1 LEHHQADFEA
11 QRTAERNSE
20 LVVASRSSSSEWTL
34 LQVAEVALGDVV
46 GMLEHNEMEKG

>member
-11 QRTAERNSE
+11 QRTAERSSE

-46 GMLEHNEMEKG
+46 EVLEHNERGEG